1 MALGKRI
8 TVVIDHFTGDAS
20 IEAHGFHGKGCGAHI
35 KALTDA
41 LGGTI
46 TSEKTKRE
54 YFEPEEKCL
63 LTHTR

>member
-1 MALGKRI
+1 MAGKRI
-8 TVVIDHFTGDAS
+8 TVVIDSVTGDAN
-20 IEAHGFHGKGCGAHI
+20 IEAHGFHGKGCGAII
-35 KALTDA
+35 KSLTEA

-54 YFEPEEKCL
+54 YFEPEEMCL

>member
-1 MALGKRI
+1 MAGKRI
-8 TVVIDHFTGDAS
+8 TVVIDSVTGDAN
-20 IEAHGFHGKGCGAHI
+20 IEAHGFHGKGCGAII
-35 KALTDA
+35 KSLTEA

-63 LTHTR
+63 LTNTR